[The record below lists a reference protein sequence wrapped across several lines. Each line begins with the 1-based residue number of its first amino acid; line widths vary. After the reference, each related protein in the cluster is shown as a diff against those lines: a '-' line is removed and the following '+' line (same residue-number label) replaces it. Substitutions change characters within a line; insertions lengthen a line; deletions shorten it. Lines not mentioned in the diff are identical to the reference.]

1 MQIKVNVVAWLTA
14 GLLVSL
20 AGSPSP
26 GEPVLSRTR
35 ASPAA
40 GMQRRH
46 FPEPTAPHCAADVI
60 PQHAVTFNH
69 LKAPDQGLTTED
81 VRKAIADAFESP
93 NPMSHRVVWIDP
105 ANEDQCFVRVQTLDG
120 GRLPVGRLLDLKV
133 IARMP
138 ITRVCPLR
146 NLITLTRGE
155 PVATRGR
162 GRGMRGGTHGS

>member
-1 MQIKVNVVAWLTA
+1 MVKVD
-14 GLLVSL
+14 
-20 AGSPSP
+20 
-26 GEPVLSRTR
+26 R
-35 ASPAA
+35 
-40 GMQRRH
+40 
-46 FPEPTAPHCAADVI
+46 
-60 PQHAVTFNH
+60 
-69 LKAPDQGLTTED
+69 LKAADQGLTTED

-146 NLITLTRGE
+146 NLITLTRENRSRLEAEVEACEAELTALKLSSSGQGPSPAESGLAGGGPRSAQVPRVASE
-155 PVATRGR
+155 PPTPKEAHRKPLD
-162 GRGMRGGTHGS
+162 